1 MSQYF
6 RDAQTQPMPVVTAT
20 PPSPQRP
27 LPPQP
32 PRKRRRWPWL
42 VAIGALGVFGVG
54 LLLYALGAPSTG
66 VTPTSAVQP
75 TAQPTHAATHKPT
88 VKATSQPTSQQ
99 APTSGPA
106 ILGSNLGAF
115 VANYGHPND
124 HSIANSGLYHFKR
137 YPGST
142 LDFLIVVTDLTDGG
156 VYANRVKD
164 ITVQAPHA
172 GWSQQ
177 EATAACAAF
186 LPRDAVYKREIGL
199 ANGYDKIYFSAS
211 LARLF
216 PASSFVDVNGNQVQS
231 GLFDVHY
238 LYSSGTIIASCDIL
252 IGTQQTQL

>member
-6 RDAQTQPMPVVTAT
+6 RDVQTQPMPVVTVT
-20 PPSPQRP
+20 PPSPQRL

-42 VAIGALGVFGVG
+42 VVIGVLGVVAVG
-54 LLLYALGAPSTG
+54 LLLYGLGAPSTG
-66 VTPTSAVQP
+66 VTPTPAV
-75 TAQPTHAATHKPT
+75 QPTHAATPKPA
-88 VKATSQPTSQQ
+88 VKATSQPTSRQ

-106 ILGSNLGAF
+106 ILGSNLSAF
-115 VANYGHPND
+115 VANYGHPNN

-142 LDFLIVVTDLTDGG
+142 LDFLIATTDLTDGG

-177 EATAACAAF
+177 EATAACDAF
-186 LPRDAVYKREIGL
+186 LPRDAVYKRQIGL
-199 ANGYDKIYFSAS
+199 ANGYDRVYFSAS
-211 LARLF
+211 LAGLF
-216 PASSFVDVNGNQVQS
+216 PAPSFVDFNGNQVQP

-238 LYSSGTIIASCDIL
+238 IYSSGTIIASCEIL